1 MSQQSE
7 SIKKKSEES
16 KFSLTDASPSSSTS
30 LTSHVHVQNLETT
43 FFTKAGAFKAVNGVS
58 YRIPKGQT
66 LGIVGESGCGKS
78 VTSFS
83 LMRLISPPGR
93 VTRGSFF
100 LNGTDIL
107 ALTERQMQKVRGK
120 EVAMIFQEPMTAL
133 NPVLTIG
140 QQIDEQVSVHLGSN
154 PKEARERSIEM
165 LSLVGIPSPS
175 DRYSAYPH
183 QLSGGM
189 RQRAMIAMALSCQ
202 PQFLIA
208 DEPTTALDVTIQAQ
222 ILELIQSL
230 QEKFKMTVQFITH
243 DLGVISE
250 VSDTVMVMYGG
261 TTCEMASTQ
270 TLFKNPRHPYTAALI
285 SSRPQFGR
293 RVQRLAT
300 IEGSVPAP
308 HELPRGCPFVNRC
321 SRALPQCKD
330 ERPELVEIELG
341 HQLACF
347 NPIGS

>member
-1 MSQQSE
+1 
-7 SIKKKSEES
+7 
-16 KFSLTDASPSSSTS
+16 
-30 LTSHVHVQNLETT
+30 LTSHVDVQNLETT
-43 FFTKAGAFKAVNGVS
+43 FFTKSGAIKAVNGVS
-58 YRIPKGQT
+58 YQIQKGKT

-93 VTRGSFF
+93 VTHGSFF
-100 LNGTDIL
+100 LNETDIL
-107 ALTERQMQKVRGK
+107 SLSEKQMQKVRGK
-120 EVAMIFQEPMTAL
+120 DVAMIFQEPMTAL
-133 NPVLTIG
+133 NPVLTVG
-140 QQIDEQVSVHLGSN
+140 EQIDEQIKVHLGLN
-154 PKEARERSIEM
+154 GKEVRDRSIEM

-175 DRYSAYPH
+175 DRYSSYPH

-285 SSRPQFGR
+285 SSRPQFGK
-293 RVQRLAT
+293 RVQRLTT

-308 HELPRGCPFVNRC
+308 HELPRGCPFFNRC
-321 SRALPQCKD
+321 GRALAHCEN
-330 ERPELVEIELG
+330 ERPSLVEIEVG
-341 HQLACF
+341 HHLACF
-347 NPIGS
+347 NPVGS